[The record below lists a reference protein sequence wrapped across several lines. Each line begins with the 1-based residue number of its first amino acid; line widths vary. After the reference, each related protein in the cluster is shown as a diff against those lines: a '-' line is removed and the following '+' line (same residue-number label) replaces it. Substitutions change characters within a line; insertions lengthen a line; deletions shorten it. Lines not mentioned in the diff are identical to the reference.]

1 MPLVPDD
8 RLGRR
13 ARHRSHTPKPRFNE
27 FNPPGGCNKV
37 SVDRL
42 GVTSDAEIA
51 EIAIKA
57 FASVS
62 GDSSRGRFLGWYVLK
77 VKDVK
82 KVGCRV
88 ECSPLE
94 ENPYHADIVF
104 PEDKAAEGKHP
115 YRSFAKKLAYRCA
128 TFKKWG
134 DWA

>member
-1 MPLVPDD
+1 MPFFLGDK
-8 RLGRR
+8 LGRR
-13 ARHRSHTPKPRFNE
+13 AKHRSHIPKPRFNE
-27 FNPPGGCNKV
+27 FNPPGGCNKI

-57 FASVS
+57 FAQF
-62 GDSSRGRFLGWYVLK
+62 GKDSKRGRFLGWYVLT

-82 KVGCRV
+82 KAGCRV
-88 ECSPLE
+88 ECSPVP

-104 PEDKAAEGKHP
+104 PEDEAVQNRHP
-115 YRSFAKKLAYRCA
+115 YRIIAKALALA
-128 TFKKWG
+128 STFKEWG

>member
-1 MPLVPDD
+1 MPFVLDD
-8 RLGRR
+8 KLGRR
-13 ARHRSHTPKPRFNE
+13 AKHRSLTKKPRFNE
-27 FNPPGGCNKV
+27 FNPPRGCNKI

-57 FASVS
+57 FASVG
-62 GDSSRGRFLGWYVLK
+62 GDSRRGRFLGWYVLT
-77 VKDVK
+77 VRDVK

-94 ENPYHADIVF
+94 DNPFHADVVF
-104 PEDKAAEGKHP
+104 PEDKAAEHKHP
-115 YRSFAKKLAYRCA
+115 YRDLAKQLALA
-128 TFKKWG
+128 STFKKWG